1 MKMMT
6 SPLHPPPKPTVR
18 MIPKSS
24 AERACRHL
32 SSKIKRARQDDTS
45 CGLLSYTAKKRRSI
59 EKYIEGASE
68 ADSKA
73 SSDMGTLILYLDES
87 AAKREESRMERQE
100 KADREREAREARR
113 EEMHHLLIGKLFG
126 QKEE

>member
-1 MKMMT
+1 MMT
-6 SPLHPPPKPTVR
+6 SPLHPPPKPTLEAL
-18 MIPKSS
+18 S
-24 AERACRHL
+24 A
-32 SSKIKRARQDDTS
+32 KIKRARKDDTS

-59 EKYIEGASE
+59 DKYIEGTSE

-73 SSDMGTLILYLDES
+73 SSDMVTLILYLDER
-87 AAKREESRMERQE
+87 AAKREESRTERQE

-113 EEMHHLLIGKLFG
+113 EEMHILLMGKLFG

>member
-1 MKMMT
+1 M
-6 SPLHPPPKPTVR
+6 PP
-18 MIPKSS
+18 SDLEALS
-24 AERACRHL
+24 A
-32 SSKIKRARQDDTS
+32 KVKRARQDDTS

-59 EKYIEGASE
+59 DKYIEGASE

-73 SSDMGTLILYLDES
+73 SSDMVTLILYLDEC

-100 KADREREAREARR
+100 KADREREAREAHR
-113 EEMHHLLIGKLFG
+113 EEMHLLLMCKLIG